1 MNRKLRKFCLLSAIV
16 TTMIVTQVYAH
27 PDGSDW
33 GDWNA
38 PPAWSGPPNL
48 PHVSA
53 SGGIIHVFNG
63 NLHAGPP
70 AFFNKGIT
78 AREEKLMGEYIAGFD
93 VDFVLLQET
102 KTTDG
107 TWYFGKDT
115 DMQNNYYEAFNLN
128 EPPASPIDLGSA
140 LSFWHR
146 KEWHDLLNSQQ
157 TDKKDEGFIVEF
169 DGCSDDELQD
179 CFAAKGWYARRLRV
193 GSGDK
198 DQIVFITHH
207 DDAGASK
214 KDQEQRRDDFDK
226 LAKWINGEVILN
238 NNGEPVPASN
248 LNDVAII
255 WTADTNFEFAMK
267 GVGYPSCYT
276 DDNDETTIDFCTWED
291 WLEATGLKPLRD
303 YFNWRRNAVFWEYG
317 WGTDPDCRTTIAV
330 VPIYGGC
337 FYFGANVQNMD
348 HIAFRDGATVKLR
361 PLEYHEHDIYI
372 VDHPHRTAFFRY
384 DLVDP
389 PDGPVDPGNPRPSPL
404 EMARIPAGGKVVRDE
419 YVKDRRFNFVTL
431 WSAENYSRARQITP
445 VSKDTAVAPLISRPV
460 STDPFISNPVGSYP
474 NPATDM
480 YDEVTVAKFGC
491 FNERRDP
498 NPYIH
503 KMVTDPDCPS
513 ENQVT
518 SRTEA
523 PIDMDGDWTITIN
536 FSPYATPTQSTIRRD
551 WDSKNHMNPSIK
563 AYQRVGFLG
572 LGWERSYEE
581 RDYFPQQVIFSY
593 RSAGEKVS
601 LRQTAL
607 YDLSQEGLTPY
618 WDEATNSLELNVDT
632 DHDAPKKKNFGQI
645 SRMPLSA
652 GADPAFYGYAGNHT
666 LQPGHWYQVTISRC
680 KHWVSGEC
688 ETSGGKTRYTYY
700 LDGAERGFVDADSV
714 LSGGDFES
722 LTYGAR
728 CPTAECLFPEF
739 QFHGKISTVT
749 YAEWHVKDAKQ
760 LAELVYRTTPMSGYN
775 TLPDVDGDGVADGSD
790 LCADTAAL
798 AEVDANGCSVAQVD
812 LDADGVCD
820 PGAPSAG
827 PNACI
832 LDPPDNCPAMP
843 NPDQRDNDSDGEGDV
858 CDPDDDNDNIN
869 DDVDNCPLV
878 ANAGQEN
885 FDSDARGDLC
895 DLDIDGDGVVN
906 AADAC
911 AATEIPESVP
921 TLQLLKNHFA
931 LTGSRIDDSVLTFT
945 GRSKSVFNTADTRGC
960 SCEQIID
967 GLELGGGHVLHGCS
981 KGAMKEWSD

>member
-1 MNRKLRKFCLLSAIV
+1 MTV
-16 TTMIVTQVYAH
+16 TLVYAH
-27 PDGSDW
+27 PDGSYW
-33 GDWNA
+33 GDWDA
-38 PPAWSGPPNL
+38 SPAWSDPHL

-70 AFFNKGIT
+70 TIGKGIT
-78 AREEKLMGEYIAGFD
+78 NGEEEDMGAYIAGFD
-93 VDFVLLQET
+93 VDFALLQET
-102 KTTDG
+102 RETEFSPGDD
-107 TWYFGKDT
+107 WNFGKD
-115 DMQNNYYEAFNLN
+115 DAMGRYNEAYQLN
-128 EPPASPIDLGSA
+128 SFGKGTHVGGKFEHDASRVGSA

-157 TDKKDEGFIVEF
+157 TDDTKDEGFVVEF
-169 DGCSDDELQD
+169 DGCEDDELDD
-179 CFAAKGWYARRLRV
+179 CSARKGWYARRLRV
-193 GSGDK
+193 GPGNNDE
-198 DQIVFITHH
+198 IVFITYH
-207 DDAGASK
+207 DDAGASE
-214 KDQEQRRDDFDK
+214 KDQEQRRDDFEK
-226 LAKWINGEVILN
+226 LGNWINGRN
-238 NNGEPVPASN
+238 NTGEPLPASD
-248 LNDVAII
+248 LYDVAII
-255 WTADTNFEFAMK
+255 WTADTNLEFAMK
-267 GVGYPSCYT
+267 
-276 DDNDETTIDFCTWED
+276 DHETTIDFSTWKG
-291 WLEATGLKPLRD
+291 WLGDTGLKPLRD

-317 WGTDPDCRTTIAV
+317 WKSGEIDDKAPESSESKLAKGRNYIA
-330 VPIYGGC
+330 PNIQY
-337 FYFGANVQNMD
+337 MD
-348 HIAFRDGATVKLR
+348 HIAFRSSSHVKLT
-361 PLEYHEHDIYI
+361 PLEYHEHDIYL
-372 VDHPHRTAFFRY
+372 VDHPHRTAFFHY
-384 DLVDP
+384 ELTSPNDP
-389 PDGPVDPGNPRPSPL
+389 TPPVTDDIGK
-404 EMARIPAGGKVVRDE
+404 IPIGKKVVRDE

-431 WSAENYSRARQITP
+431 WSAENYSRARKITP
-445 VSKDTAVAPLISRPV
+445 VSKDTANAPLISRPV
-460 STDPFISNPVGSYP
+460 STDPFISNPVFSYP

-480 YDEVTVAKFGC
+480 YDEATVAKFGC

-503 KMVTDPDCPS
+503 KKVTDLDDCPS

-536 FSPYATPTQSTIRRD
+536 FSPYATPTQSTIHKG
-551 WDSKNHMNPSIK
+551 WDSKNDMYPSIK
-563 AYQRVGFLG
+563 GFKTKG
-572 LGWERSYEE
+572 CCAWERSDEVL
-581 RDYFPQQVIFSY
+581 DYFPEQVIFSY
-593 RSAGEKVS
+593 RSAGEQVS
-601 LRQTAL
+601 LWQTEL
-607 YDLSQEGLTPY
+607 YDVSRVVLPPGGY
-618 WDEATNSLELNVDT
+618 WDEASNSLRLKTTNGTTSRFQVSRIPQSKG
-632 DHDAPKKKNFGQI
+632 AAKK
-645 SRMPLSA
+645 
-652 GADPAFYGYAGNHT
+652 AGNHT
-666 LQPGHWYQVTISRC
+666 LQPGHWYQATISRC
-680 KHWVSGEC
+680 KHWIPGVPGEC
-688 ETSGGKTRYTYY
+688 KTSGGKTRYTFY
-700 LDGAERGFVDADSV
+700 LDGAERGSVDADSV
-714 LSGGDFES
+714 LSGGDLES

-728 CPTAECLFPEF
+728 CETAECLSPKF

-760 LAELVYRTTPMSGYN
+760 LAQLVYRTTPMSGYN

-820 PGAPSAG
+820 PGALSAG
-827 PNACI
+827 PNACT
-832 LDPPDNCPAMP
+832 LDPPDNCPAIF

-858 CDPDDDNDNIN
+858 CDPDDDNDGIN

-921 TLQLLKNHFA
+921 TVQLLKNHFA

-945 GRSKSVFNTADTRGC
+945 GRSKSVFDTADTRGC